1 VAQMRAGGRGMGMHG
16 CWSLS
21 RSGSSTRE
29 WCRPFCRPD
38 TGLTTAF
45 TAGADPQR
53 LSPRPPRLL
62 LAPVPAGNPTV
73 ALFRQGPNPF
83 ALHGQGPNPFA
94 LHGQG
99 SNPFALYARGPNP
112 IPLSLAGW
120 PFGLIQQTVPSHRRA
135 GRHRSRLLRT
145 GSPRSNRSIGGHVDR
160 LLRWSR
166 SQRHRCR
173 LLGSGGV
180 QVPDGDLVT
189 GVVGVQGVGESRG
202 RGNALAVHRGD
213 GVALCE
219 LGLLGR

>member
-1 VAQMRAGGRGMGMHG
+1 MAQMQAGGRGMGMHG

-21 RSGSSTRE
+21 RSGSSTGE
-29 WCRPFCRPD
+29 GCRPFFRPD

-45 TAGADPQR
+45 TAGADPQV
-53 LSPRPPRLL
+53 PAHRLL
-62 LAPVPAGNPTV
+62 AFYWLLFRQRPHPFALFRQRPHPFALFRVVTPPFRPVPAGMRSLRSVRLGPNPIAPVPAGW
-73 ALFRQGPNPF
+73 
-83 ALHGQGPNPFA
+83 
-94 LHGQG
+94 
-99 SNPFALYARGPNP
+99 
-112 IPLSLAGW
+112 PL
-120 PFGLIQQTVPSHRRA
+120 GLIQQTVPSHRRA

-145 GSPRSNRSIGGHVDR
+145 GSPRSNRSIGGHADR

-189 GVVGVQGVGESRG
+189 GVMGVQGVGESRR